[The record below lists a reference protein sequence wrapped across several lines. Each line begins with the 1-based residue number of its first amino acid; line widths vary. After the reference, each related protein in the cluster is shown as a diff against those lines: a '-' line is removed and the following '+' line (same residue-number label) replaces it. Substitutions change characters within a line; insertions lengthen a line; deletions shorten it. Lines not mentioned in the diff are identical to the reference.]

1 MMQQMEFAMTA
12 DVRYDIVEHSGPLA
26 PVFGGEG
33 RGEGANASLDAVTR
47 ATGVRSRVA
56 SKRLRSDRPLTLTLS
71 PEDGGEGTDRY
82 ALRHHAGVVTGPSHR
97 LSLTLVF
104 SAIVVAMGTS
114 LPAADLKY
122 NRDIRPILA
131 DNCFSCHG
139 PDSAA
144 RKADLRLDLRD
155 VAAERQA
162 IVPGNVAESEM
173 IRRILSTDPDEIMPP
188 PAAHKKL
195 TPRQKQLL
203 SDWVKSGA
211 EYEPHW
217 SFIPPTRP
225 TPPAV
230 KDENWVRNP
239 IDRFVLSRLEAA
251 GLSPAPEADRRTLA
265 RRVSLDLTG
274 LPPAPELVESFV
286 TDSSPQ
292 AYEKLADRLMQT
304 PQWGEHRGRYW
315 LDAAR
320 YADTHGIHFD
330 NYREIWAY
338 RDWVI
343 DAFNR
348 NLPFDQFTIEQLAGD
363 LLPNATL
370 DQKIAS
376 GFNRCN
382 ITTNEGG
389 IIDEE
394 YLVLYARDRT
404 ETTSAVWMGLTTGC
418 AVCHDHKFDPLS
430 QREFYELAAFFNNT
444 TQPAKDGNVKDSP
457 PIIVVPQ
464 PQDRDRWERLD
475 GEIAAARQGVEQRR
489 QAARP
494 EFDQWLASAN
504 AAEFAASL
512 PTTGLQLQVPA
523 NDGPTQELRVVR
535 NGKDTAVALADGV
548 EWRPGQTGDQALYLA
563 KGGVAEFGDAG
574 DFDKEQPFS
583 CAAWVKL
590 PANDGSGAIIARMD
604 DQNDYRGWDL
614 WVEGR
619 RVGMHLIHKW
629 QDDALKAVSKN
640 QVKADEW
647 THVCV
652 TYDGTKKAAGI
663 KVYINGEPQLTNV
676 TADNLKSTTRTTVP
690 LKLGQRHTGSPL
702 TGTTVNDIRVY
713 ERALSASDVAT
724 LAKSTRYAALIA
736 KPADQRKP
744 KELDE
749 LYGWWLPT
757 RDADFQQKSGALAA
771 LEREQSDI
779 KSRGTIAHVMNE
791 KPDMPMAYILFRGEY
806 DKRRDEVQAD
816 TPDILPPF
824 PADAPKSRLGLAQW
838 LLRPEHPLTARVTV
852 NRYWQELFGTGLV
865 RTSGDFGITGELPS
879 HPELLD
885 WLAIEFREKD
895 WDIRQ
900 FFKLLVTSA
909 TYRQAAITT
918 AEKLEKDPQNRL
930 LSRGPR
936 FRMDAEMVRD
946 YALAAS
952 GLLVPTIGGPSV
964 KPYQPEGVWEAVAMI
979 GSNTRDYRQDT
990 GPNLYRRSMYTFWKR
1005 SAPPA
1010 SMEIFNATA
1019 REVCTVRRERTNT
1032 PLQALVTLND
1042 PQFVEAARVLAEKAL
1057 KDGGET
1063 DAARADYIA
1072 RRLVAR
1078 PLRDNERPIVLA
1090 SLNDLRAYYQAHTE
1104 DAQKLITFGE
1114 SKPDATLDAVQ
1125 LAAWTMLTN
1134 ELMNLDEVLNK

>member
-1 MMQQMEFAMTA
+1 M
-12 DVRYDIVEHSGPLA
+12 
-26 PVFGGEG
+26 
-33 RGEGANASLDAVTR
+33 AS
-47 ATGVRSRVA
+47 
-56 SKRLRSDRPLTLTLS
+56 
-71 PEDGGEGTDRY
+71 
-82 ALRHHAGVVTGPSHR
+82 
-97 LSLTLVF
+97 SLN
-104 SAIVVAMGTS
+104 
-114 LPAADLKY
+114 AADLKY

-144 RKADLRLDLRD
+144 RKADLRLDQRP
-155 VAAERQA
+155 AAVDRKA
-162 IVPGNVAESEM
+162 IVPGNLAESAM
-173 IRRILSTDPDEIMPP
+173 IQRLLSTDPDEIMPP
-188 PAAHKKL
+188 PASHKKL

-217 SFIPPTRP
+217 SYIAPTRA
-225 TPPAV
+225 TPPSV

-239 IDRFVLSRLEAA
+239 IDRFVLSRLESA

-265 RRVSLDLTG
+265 RRLSLDLTG
-274 LPPAPELVESFV
+274 LPPAPELVEAFV

-292 AYEKLADRLMQT
+292 AYEQLIDRLMQT

-338 RDWVI
+338 RNWVI

-348 NLPFDQFTIEQLAGD
+348 NVPFDQFTVEQLAGD
-363 LLPNATL
+363 LIPNATL

-418 AVCHDHKFDPLS
+418 AVCHDHKFDPLT

-444 TQPAKDGNVKDSP
+444 TQPAKDGNIKDSP

-464 PQDRDRWERLD
+464 TQDRDRWNKLD
-475 GEIAAARQGVEQRR
+475 GEIAAAKQAVEQRR
-489 QAARP
+489 QAART
-494 EFDQWLASAN
+494 EFDQWLAGAD
-504 AAEFAASL
+504 ATALTASL
-512 PTTGLQLQVPA
+512 PTAGLQLQVPA
-523 NDGPTQELRVVR
+523 NDGPTKELKILRKGEAATVP
-535 NGKDTAVALADGV
+535 LSESV

-563 KGGVAEFGDAG
+563 KGGVAEVADVG
-574 DFDKEQPFS
+574 DFDKDQPFS

-590 PANDGSGAIIARMD
+590 PANDGTGAIVARMD
-604 DQNDYRGWDL
+604 DRNGSYRGWDL

-619 RVGMHLIHKW
+619 RVGMHFIHKW

-652 TYDGTKKAAGI
+652 TYDGSMKAAGLKI
-663 KVYINGEPQLTNV
+663 YVNGDVQQTNV
-676 TADNLKSTTRTTVP
+676 TADGLKNTTRTEVP

-702 TGTTVNDIRVY
+702 TGTTVNDIRLY
-713 ERALSASDVAT
+713 DRALSPSDVAS
-724 LAKSTRYAALIA
+724 LAKSTRYAALVA
-736 KPADQRKP
+736 KPADQRTA

-757 RDADFQQKSGALAA
+757 MDAEFQQKTAA
-771 LEREQSDI
+771 TSKLEREQSDI
-779 KSRGTIAHVMNE
+779 KARGTIAHVMNE
-791 KPDMPMAYILFRGEY
+791 KTDPAMAHILFRGEY
-806 DKRRDEVQAD
+806 DKRRDEVKAD
-816 TPDILPPF
+816 TPDILPQY
-824 PADAPKSRLGLAQW
+824 PADVAKSRLGLAQW
-838 LLRPEHPLTARVTV
+838 LLQPDHPLTARVTV
-852 NRYWQELFGTGLV
+852 NRYWQEVFGTGLV
-865 RTSGDFGITGELPS
+865 RTSGDFGVTGELPS

-885 WLAIEFREKD
+885 WLAVDFRENG
-895 WDIRQ
+895 WDTRR
-900 FFKLLVTSA
+900 FFKQIVTSA

-918 AEKLEKDPQNRL
+918 AEKLEADPPNRL
-930 LSRGPR
+930 MSRGPR

-952 GLLVPTIGGPSV
+952 GLLVPKIGGPSV
-964 KPYQPEGVWEAVAMI
+964 KPYQPDGVWEAVAMI
-979 GSNTRDYRQDT
+979 GSNTRNYKADS
-990 GPNLYRRSMYTFWKR
+990 GEGLYRRSMYTFWKR

-1010 SMEIFNATA
+1010 SMDIFNATA

-1042 PQFVEAARVLAEKAL
+1042 PQHVEAARALAQRAL
-1057 KDGGET
+1057 KDGGEN
-1063 DAARADYIA
+1063 DAGRLDFIA
-1072 RRLVAR
+1072 RRLLSR
-1078 PLRDNERPIVLA
+1078 PFRDNERPIVTA
-1090 SLNDLRAYYQAHTE
+1090 SLNDLRAYYQVHAD
-1104 DAQKLITFGE
+1104 DAGKLIAFGE
-1114 SKPDATLDAVQ
+1114 SKPDAALDASQ